1 MIYNIN
7 IAIKV
12 RQKLVKL
19 SFIEKKKAKLIC
31 SRIKKKKQSQQ
42 QMTDDFVLIII
53 PGNNTRSR
61 PF

>member
-19 SFIEKKKAKLIC
+19 SFIEEKKAKLIC
-31 SRIKKKKQSQQ
+31 RSSRI
-42 QMTDDFVLIII
+42 
-53 PGNNTRSR
+53 
-61 PF
+61 